1 MLQPRSGLGN
11 GGKKKNILTGQRG
24 LSFRPSLPGATAFSL
39 RGCATV
45 SRGVVAGTGENLL
58 VTMALRWGLSPPER
72 RQARGPFL
80 RELLTPSSVPQLL
93 PGPRR
98 SPVSSTPTALHVWL
112 ERAAVHPLKPGIKCP
127 LPCQMFAS
135 CLSLSPL
142 NALSTASLLML
153 TILNLK
159 IDFLS
164 HLYHL
169 VA

>member
-1 MLQPRSGLGN
+1 MGPFVSPLTPRGDSVLTQRLCCRVP
-11 GGKKKNILTGQRG
+11 GGREREREGI
-24 LSFRPSLPGATAFSL
+24 
-39 RGCATV
+39 
-45 SRGVVAGTGENLL
+45 AGTGENLL

-127 LPCQMFAS
+127 LPCRMFAS